1 MKTIQSIGIWGN
13 TEKSQFWALL
23 HPLLD
28 WIQAKNLTPFI
39 TTRIREMTRE
49 PFSDSIRIIEKP
61 ADLDRLDLLLV
72 LGGDGTLL
80 SASRAVMNYDLPIL
94 GIHLGNLGFLAKVM
108 EKDLTVRLEDILAE
122 NYSLDSRS
130 MLEGLFKKNGE
141 TISHFALNDIVIRN
155 SESHRMM
162 SIKVKVNGA
171 FVGDYK
177 ADGLIV
183 ATPTGSTAYSLSAG
197 GPIMAPDVHT
207 IVITPISPHSL
218 TSRSLVVSDKSMI
231 DIQIVDQEEPFIFT
245 ADGQIHET
253 LFPSEMIQ
261 VKIAKHRVQ
270 LIDFG
275 DQSYFKTLRTKMGW
289 GKRGE

>member
-108 EKDLTVRLEDILAE
+108 EKDLTV
-122 NYSLDSRS
+122 
-130 MLEGLFKKNGE
+130 
-141 TISHFALNDIVIRN
+141 
-155 SESHRMM
+155 
-162 SIKVKVNGA
+162 
-171 FVGDYK
+171 
-177 ADGLIV
+177 
-183 ATPTGSTAYSLSAG
+183 
-197 GPIMAPDVHT
+197 
-207 IVITPISPHSL
+207 
-218 TSRSLVVSDKSMI
+218 
-231 DIQIVDQEEPFIFT
+231 
-245 ADGQIHET
+245 
-253 LFPSEMIQ
+253 
-261 VKIAKHRVQ
+261 
-270 LIDFG
+270 
-275 DQSYFKTLRTKMGW
+275 
-289 GKRGE
+289 